1 MDKTNK
7 TANSNTDLTLA
18 QRVLAPTPSFFKKI
32 RNIGVVIG
40 VIGAALLSAPVTLPV
55 VVTTVAGYLVLA
67 GSIITS
73 VAQTTV
79 KGE

>member
-1 MDKTNK
+1 MNKTNL
-7 TANSNTDLTLA
+7 TANSNIDLTLV